1 MHSAPQEP
9 PRLPDD
15 VDPEPFV
22 SRSQSNH
29 LAGRFVWMTPL
40 LTVVLALPACVA
52 LGADPGV
59 YVMIGCLLAAVGL
72 AIERFVSSQR
82 PEGDPIIVLRGVGIR
97 AGLPWWASA
106 AVWLA
111 VGALM

>member
-1 MHSAPQEP
+1 MHSTPQEP

-22 SRSQSNH
+22 SRSQRNH
-29 LAGRFVWMTPL
+29 LAGWFVGMTPL
-40 LTVVLALPACVA
+40 LTVLLALPACLA
-52 LGADPGV
+52 LSADPGV
-59 YVMIGCLLAAVGL
+59 YVMIGCLLAAAGV
-72 AIERFVSSQR
+72 AIERYVSSQR
-82 PEGDPIIVLRGVGIR
+82 PEGDPIIVPRGIGIR
-97 AGLPWWASA
+97 AGLPWWVSA